1 MATANG
7 LNHYLIKPHIEPAK
21 SNLVVCASCLNSS
34 LRNLAKIILEEVM
47 KTDQE
52 AKQAKASSVLIIA
65 ASFVIVVAGMRSAQ
79 SILVPFLLSIF
90 ISIICGPMLLWL
102 RKKGLSTGLALLA
115 VIIAILAAGVL
126 IGVLI
131 GTSIHDFSQS
141 LPFYQE
147 RLTEKTAT
155 LVSFMGSKGIK
166 ISDQLLLEYIDPG
179 AAMSLASNL
188 LSGLG
193 NMLNDIFLIL
203 LTVIFILLEAS
214 SFSTKLHSVFGSSTN
229 SLENFNKF
237 IATVNSYMAIKTW
250 ISLATGALVAIWL
263 SILGVDFPLLW
274 GVLAFMFNY
283 VPNIGSIIAAVPAVL
298 LALIQHGSTT
308 ALLAAAGYVAFNI
321 IIGNVIE
328 PRFLGRGLGLS
339 TLVVFLSL
347 VFWGWVLG
355 PVGMFLSI
363 PLTMT
368 VKIALSTN
376 KETQWVN
383 TLLGPTGDSA

>member
-1 MATANG
+1 MATD
-7 LNHYLIKPHIEPAK
+7 H
-21 SNLVVCASCLNSS
+21 
-34 LRNLAKIILEEVM
+34 
-47 KTDQE
+47 E
-52 AKQAKASSVLIIA
+52 AKQTKASRVLIIA
-65 ASFVIVVAGMRSAQ
+65 ASFVIVIAGMRSAQ
-79 SILVPFLLSIF
+79 SILLPFLLSIF
-90 ISIICGPMLLWL
+90 ISIICGPMLVWL
-102 RKKGLSTGLALLA
+102 RKKGLSSGLALLA
-115 VIIAILAAGVL
+115 VIIAILATGLL

-141 LPFYQE
+141 LPFYQD
-147 RLTEKTAT
+147 RLTEKTAA
-155 LVSFMGSKGIK
+155 LVSFMAGLGIK
-166 ISDQLLLEYIDPG
+166 ISDKLVFEYIDPG
-179 AAMSLASNL
+179 AAMGLASKL

-193 NMLNDIFLIL
+193 NMLSNTFLIL

-214 SFSTKLHSVFGSSTN
+214 SFPAKLHSAFGSSGN
-229 SLENFNKF
+229 SLENFDKF
-237 IATVNSYMAIKTW
+237 IANVNSYMAIKTW
-250 ISLATGALVAIWL
+250 VSLATGALVAIWL
-263 SILGVDFPLLW
+263 YILGVDFPLLW
-274 GVLAFMFNY
+274 GVLAFLFNY

-383 TLLGPTGDSA
+383 TLLGPSGDSA